1 MYSSSMVTLQM
12 LSAPDEID
20 EREMNENQK
29 DYANYPE
36 DFDKLELM
44 DIHGQLND
52 EFSELGIIPVEHFL
66 IDFRSILLNEKLK
79 NIKG

>member
-1 MYSSSMVTLQM
+1 MVTLQTIN
-12 LSAPDEID
+12 APDEID

-79 NIKG
+79 NMKG

>member
-1 MYSSSMVTLQM
+1 
-12 LSAPDEID
+12 
-20 EREMNENQK
+20 
-29 DYANYPE
+29 
-36 DFDKLELM
+36 M

-79 NIKG
+79 NMKG